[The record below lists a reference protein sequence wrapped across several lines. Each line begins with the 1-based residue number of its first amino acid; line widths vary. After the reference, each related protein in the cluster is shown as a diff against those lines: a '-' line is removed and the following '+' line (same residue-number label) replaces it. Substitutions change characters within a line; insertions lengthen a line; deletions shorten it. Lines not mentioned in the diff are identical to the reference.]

1 MSDGRGVVCLLMAHP
16 GLQGVWRRA
25 FRATPREVG
34 RANYR
39 DTSRPGQAVQKTRRN
54 TWGCLSSAVD
64 VFQEDEVGKR

>member
-39 DTSRPGQAVQKTRRN
+39 DSSRPGQAVQDKEEYM
-54 TWGCLSSAVD
+54 GMP
-64 VFQEDEVGKR
+64 E

>member
-1 MSDGRGVVCLLMAHP
+1 MRLLMAHL

-39 DTSRPGQAVQKTRRN
+39 DSSRPGQAVQDKEEYM
-54 TWGCLSSAVD
+54 GMP
-64 VFQEDEVGKR
+64 E